1 MYSTSSTSTDANAAR
16 VEAATN
22 DKLKRGEAVNEYAGF
37 GDEYLDDVELSE
49 GAPAASADGG
59 NEYEI
64 PVNAAETTSTDAHKC
79 VESELGGVGKVF
91 ANPLFNGGD
100 DVVEAIRTIA
110 EVSGAPAEKRRRKKK
125 SSNEEIET
133 AMRSVE

>member
-1 MYSTSSTSTDANAAR
+1 M
-16 VEAATN
+16 
-22 DKLKRGEAVNEYAGF
+22 
-37 GDEYLDDVELSE
+37 
-49 GAPAASADGG
+49 
-59 NEYEI
+59 
-64 PVNAAETTSTDAHKC
+64 HKC
-79 VESELGGVGKVF
+79 VESELGGVRKVF

-110 EVSGAPAEKRRRKKK
+110 EVSGAPAEQRRRKKK